1 MGELHAELGV
11 GSGMWEV
18 TAGYESCGMEGARL
32 RRPWAAAGPG
42 QATYRHPDRLEV
54 AAGPAGPGRGAG
66 GRRQGQGGPR
76 DRPLRAVRLACGD
89 LAGGP
94 PPTGTH
100 SGPAHQGTAT
110 RRPEICRGN
119 KQQAERPPP
128 TSTRSGR
135 ARRTARAAP
144 GTPATPH
151 TTPIQPPGYA
161 KGAGTE
167 VPAPCRLTQ
176 PLPRRGLRPNDRQS
190 WRRRRIHRNMPP
202 TTAAPRPAPPI
213 RLSKPVRARPWA
225 RPCFGLVAGTS
236 GAT

>member
-1 MGELHAELGV
+1 MGELHAKLGV

-18 TAGYESCGMEGARL
+18 TTGYKSCGMEGAWT
-32 RRPWAAAGPG
+32 RRRWAAAGPG
-42 QATYRHPDRLEV
+42 RQHTNDKPRPIGGRREACGARPLAATSLVRLE
-54 AAGPAGPGRGAG
+54 ADAGPAGPGRASSRRAERSSRRGRRAG
-66 GRRQGQGGPR
+66 GQ
-76 DRPLRAVRLACGD
+76 AA
-89 LAGGP
+89 
-94 PPTGTH
+94 
-100 SGPAHQGTAT
+100 
-110 RRPEICRGN
+110 RRPEICQGN

-128 TSTRSGR
+128 TGTRSGR

-151 TTPIQPPGYA
+151 TTPTQPPRYA

-176 PLPRRGLRPNDRQS
+176 PLPRRGLRPDDRQS

-213 RLSKPVRARPWA
+213 RLSKPVRARRWA
-225 RPCFGLVAGTS
+225 RPVLGLVAGTS